1 MATLLKIGNEI
12 SPGSYMVMYVMIKCI
27 SGANVNRKEAGPVF
41 DELGALKDRC
51 CEDCVAKSVG

>member
-1 MATLLKIGNEI
+1 MTTLLKIGNEI

-41 DELGALKDRC
+41 DEL
-51 CEDCVAKSVG
+51 VGFEG